1 MQVNQ
6 ATRLSL
12 VTRSAYLTL
21 VWTWRGTFGAL
32 LIVSFIANFISPQSP
47 PEVKAEQ
54 WNVAVGVYV
63 AVEVILF
70 GISKVIVD
78 VLLMP
83 FSKERGGN
91 YRNARRRMA

>member
-12 VTRSAYLTL
+12 VTRSVYLTL

-47 PEVKAEQ
+47 PEGQAEQ
-54 WNVAVGVYV
+54 WNIAVGVYV

-70 GISKVIVD
+70 GISKVIVS
-78 VLLMP
+78 VFLMP
-83 FSKERGGN
+83 SSQERGGS
-91 YRNARRRMA
+91 YRNADEA

>member
-12 VTRSAYLTL
+12 VTRSLYLTL

-32 LIVSFIANFISPQSP
+32 LIVSFIANLISPQSA
-47 PEVKAEQ
+47 PEGKAEQ
-54 WNVAVGVYV
+54 WNIAVGLYV

-70 GISKVIVD
+70 GISKVIVN
-78 VLLMP
+78 VFLMP
-83 FSKERGGN
+83 FPKNVAEII
-91 YRNARRRMA
+91 AMPDEA